1 MSDDILAEARQSM
14 KKQVEFF
21 RSEMASVRAGRA
33 NPALV
38 NDIRVDYYGTQTP
51 LQHMAT
57 ITAPEP
63 RLLVIE
69 PWDKSVLGEIEKAIM
84 KADLGIMPNNDG
96 NLIRLSIPQL
106 TEERRRELV
115 SMASKKAEESRVAI
129 RNVRREAN
137 DAIKKAQRDGE
148 LSEDD
153 SHRFMDQVQEI
164 TDEHIEQVNEFME
177 KKEAEIM
184 EV

>member
-1 MSDDILAEARQSM
+1 MSDEILADAKQKMKRQ
-14 KKQVEFF
+14 VDFF
-21 RSEMASVRAGRA
+21 HKDLASIRAGRA

-38 NDIRVDYYGTQTP
+38 SDIRVDYYGTQTP

-57 ITAPEP
+57 ISAPEP

-69 PWDKSVLGEIEKAIM
+69 PWDKSVLNEIEKAIM
-84 KADLGIMPNNDG
+84 QADLGIMPNNDG

-115 SMASKKAEESRVAI
+115 SMASRKAEESRVAI
-129 RNVRREAN
+129 RNIRREAN
-137 DAIKKAQRDGE
+137 DAIKKAEREGD

-153 SHRFMDQVQEI
+153 AHRFLDQVQEV
-164 TDEHIEQVNEFME
+164 TDAHIDEVNELME
-177 KKEAEIM
+177 KKEEEIM